1 MQKAVHAR
9 IEELKLIPHPEGGF
23 YRETH
28 RSELV
33 LPPLPG
39 YAGPR
44 RACTSILFL
53 LPAGVVSRWHRVAS
67 EELWLFHEGDPLT
80 LAIRHDMTDDD
91 IATHLLSR
99 HHLQA
104 CVPSNAW
111 QQAEA
116 CAGPHGYAL
125 VGCVVAPGFEFEDF
139 EMASPEGSTPP

>member
-28 RSELV
+28 RSAIV
-33 LPPLPG
+33 LPTLPG
-39 YAGPR
+39 YPGPR

-80 LAIRHDMTDDD
+80 LAIRPSMTADD
-91 IATHLLSR
+91 IETHVLSR

-104 CVPSNAW
+104 CVPPNAW

-116 CAGPHGYAL
+116 GGGPHGYAL

-139 EMASPEGSTPP
+139 EMASPDATSPL